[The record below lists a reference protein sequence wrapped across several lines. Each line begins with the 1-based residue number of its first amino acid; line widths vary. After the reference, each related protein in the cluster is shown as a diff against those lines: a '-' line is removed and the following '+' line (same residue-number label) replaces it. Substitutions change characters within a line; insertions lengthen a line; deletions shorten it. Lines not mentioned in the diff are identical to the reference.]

1 MFARDGFSCWN
12 VRGKHC
18 AAPVFKIGFK
28 GGWKKVTGLVRN
40 HEESENRSDHAGRQR
55 RQGAGGSGPL
65 MKLEASSPAGPA
77 GQASA
82 HGSPLI
88 SVVIPLYNEG
98 ANLRAFLS
106 DVRAAMDKAGCPFE
120 LILIDDGSPDDTWK
134 VITDEAGVLPA
145 IRAVRLSRN
154 FGKEL
159 ALCAGLDRA
168 RGDVMVLMDGDGQ
181 HPPALLPDMLRLWQT
196 TGADIVDAVKIKR
209 GPESLSGKFGALL
222 FYVILNKLSGFD
234 LRGASDFKLMNRKA
248 INAWLEMRERNVFF
262 RGMTAWM
269 GFTTVRIPFEVVPR
283 AAGKSSWSY
292 LKRLRLAVT
301 GLTAFSSFPLQL
313 VTLAGALFLVF
324 AVLLGAQTL
333 YLKIAG
339 RAVSGF
345 ATVILLELI
354 IGSSLMISLGIVGE
368 YLARIYE
375 EVKGRPR
382 YVVADSIEGEMNQ
395 PLPEAT
401 SAGSPT
407 TGHS

>member
-1 MFARDGFSCWN
+1 MKPEELGLAGSEA
-12 VRGKHC
+12 G
-18 AAPVFKIGFK
+18 AP
-28 GGWKKVTGLVRN
+28 
-40 HEESENRSDHAGRQR
+40 A
-55 RQGAGGSGPL
+55 P
-65 MKLEASSPAGPA
+65 
-77 GQASA
+77 
-82 HGSPLI
+82 GSPLI
-88 SVVIPLYNEG
+88 SVIIPLYCEG
-98 ANLRAFLS
+98 ANLRAFLA
-106 DVRAAMDKAGCPFE
+106 DVQTAMAKTGCPFE

-134 VITDEAGVLPA
+134 VVTEEAGTLPA

-159 ALCAGLDRA
+159 ALCAGLERA
-168 RGDVMVLMDGDGQ
+168 HGEAIVLMDGDGQ

-196 TGADIVDAVKIKR
+196 TGADIVEAVKIKR
-209 GPESLSGKFGALL
+209 GPESLSGKLGALL
-222 FYVILNKLSGFD
+222 FYIILNKLSGFD

-248 INAWLEMRERNVFF
+248 IDAWLKMQERNVFF
-262 RGMTAWM
+262 RGMTAWL

-313 VTLAGALFLVF
+313 VTLAGALFFVF
-324 AVLLGAQTL
+324 AVLLGIETL
-333 YLKIAG
+333 YLKLAG

-382 YVVADSIEGEMNQ
+382 YVVSQSIEGKD
-395 PLPEAT
+395 
-401 SAGSPT
+401 GSPLSGAT
-407 TGHS
+407 NKTMRKGDTAVDM

>member
-1 MFARDGFSCWN
+1 MWILVVGTRWFGYKKSFRPTL
-12 VRGKHC
+12 RGSW
-18 AAPVFKIGFK
+18 FKIGFK
-28 GGWKKVTGLVRN
+28 GGGKKVSGLLSN
-40 HEESENRSDHAGRQR
+40 HEEPENRSDHAGGLR
-55 RQGAGGSGPL
+55 RQDAGDSGPR
-65 MKLEASSPAGPA
+65 MKPEKLGLAGPEA
-77 GQASA
+77 KASE

-88 SVVIPLYNEG
+88 SVIVPLYNEG

-106 DVRAAMDKAGCPFE
+106 DVKAALDKTGCPFE
-120 LILIDDGSPDDTWK
+120 LILVDDGSPDDTWK
-134 VITDEAGVLPA
+134 VISDEAGTLPA

-159 ALCAGLDRA
+159 ALCAGLERA
-168 RGDVMVLMDGDGQ
+168 RGDAIVLMDGDGQ

-196 TGADIVDAVKIKR
+196 TGADIVEAVKIKR
-209 GPESLSGKFGALL
+209 GPESLSGKLGALL
-222 FYVILNKLSGFD
+222 FYIILNKLSGFD

-248 INAWLEMRERNVFF
+248 INAWLEMQERNVFF
-262 RGMTAWM
+262 RGMTAWL
-269 GFTTVRIPFEVVPR
+269 GFTTVRIPFEVAR
-283 AAGKSSWSY
+283 RSAGKSSWSY

-313 VTLAGALFLVF
+313 VTLAGAVFFVF

-333 YLKIAG
+333 YLKLAG

-382 YVVADSIEGEMNQ
+382 YVVAQSIE
-395 PLPEAT
+395 
-401 SAGSPT
+401 SAASPSVKEET
-407 TGHS
+407 

>member
-1 MFARDGFSCWN
+1 MKPENLDLAGS
-12 VRGKHC
+12 
-18 AAPVFKIGFK
+18 AAQP
-28 GGWKKVTGLVRN
+28 
-40 HEESENRSDHAGRQR
+40 
-55 RQGAGGSGPL
+55 
-65 MKLEASSPAGPA
+65 
-77 GQASA
+77 SA

-88 SVVIPLYNEG
+88 SVILPLYCEG
-98 ANLRAFLS
+98 ANLRAFLA
-106 DVRAAMDKAGCPFE
+106 DVRTAMATTGCPFE

-134 VITDEAGVLPA
+134 VISEEAGRLPA

-159 ALCAGLDRA
+159 ALCAGLERA
-168 RGDVMVLMDGDGQ
+168 RGEAMVLMDGDGQ

-196 TGADIVDAVKIKR
+196 TGADIVEAVKIKR
-209 GPESLSGKFGALL
+209 GPESLSGKLGALL
-222 FYVILNKLSGFD
+222 FYIILNKLSGFD

-248 INAWLEMRERNVFF
+248 INAWLELQERNVFF
-262 RGMTAWM
+262 RGMTAWL
-269 GFTTVRIPFEVVPR
+269 GFTTVRIPFEVARR

-313 VTLAGALFLVF
+313 VTLAGALFFVF

-333 YLKIAG
+333 YLKLAG

-382 YVVADSIEGEMNQ
+382 YVVSHSIERVTDHSLQESETA
-395 PLPEAT
+395 PTLRAKE
-401 SAGSPT
+401 SA
-407 TGHS
+407 